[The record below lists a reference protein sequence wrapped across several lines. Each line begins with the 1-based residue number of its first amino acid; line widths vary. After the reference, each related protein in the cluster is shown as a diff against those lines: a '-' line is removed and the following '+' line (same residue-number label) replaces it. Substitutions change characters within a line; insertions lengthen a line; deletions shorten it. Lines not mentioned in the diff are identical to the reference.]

1 MKKFDIARLTTLSL
15 LVAVAMILSYIEAQ
29 IPISV
34 AVPGVKLGL
43 SNVATLFALYTLGAS
58 EAVLVSVVRVVLSSL
73 LFANPI
79 MMIYSLSG
87 AALALISMILMK
99 RIGVFSIL
107 GVSVV
112 GGVTHNAGQIIA
124 AVIMMKNS
132 GVAYYLVPLIISGT
146 VAGVAIG
153 VLSAILVK
161 KIGKE
166 LKKR

>member
-1 MKKFDIARLTTLSL
+1 MKKFDTVKLTTLSM

-29 IPISV
+29 IPLSV
-34 AVPGVKLGL
+34 SVPGVKLGL
-43 SNVATLFALYTLGAS
+43 SNIATLFALYTLGAS
-58 EAVLVSVVRVVLSSL
+58 EAVLVSLVRVVLSSL

-87 AALALISMILMK
+87 AALALITMILIK
-99 RIGVFSIL
+99 RMGIFSIL

-112 GGVTHNAGQIIA
+112 GGVMHNAGQIIS

-153 VLSAILVK
+153 VISAILVK

-166 LKKR
+166 LKR

>member
-1 MKKFDIARLTTLSL
+1 MKKFNTVRLTTLSL

-29 IPISV
+29 IPLSV

-43 SNVATLFALYTLGAS
+43 SNIATLFALYTLGAS
-58 EAVLVSVVRVVLSSL
+58 DAVLVSLVRVVLSSM

-99 RIGVFSIL
+99 RIGLFSIL

-112 GGVTHNAGQIIA
+112 GGVMHNAGQIIA

-153 VLSAILVK
+153 VISAILVK

-166 LKKR
+166 LKR